1 MSEIPISTRAQ
12 AVRVRPSRAAGRA
25 GACDGAAVAARR
37 RDLSRRLG
45 EPVPWAF
52 AAAVAR
58 VEAELA
64 ASAGLA

>member
-1 MSEIPISTRAQ
+1 MSEITTTPRGLSA
-12 AVRVRPSRAAGRA
+12 RPRPGRAADRA

-52 AAAVAR
+52 AAAVLR

-64 ASAGLA
+64 GR

>member
-1 MSEIPISTRAQ
+1 MSEITIATRAQ
-12 AVRVRPSRAAGRA
+12 AVRVRPSRSAGRA

-52 AAAVAR
+52 ASAVAR

-64 ASAGLA
+64 ADAGPA